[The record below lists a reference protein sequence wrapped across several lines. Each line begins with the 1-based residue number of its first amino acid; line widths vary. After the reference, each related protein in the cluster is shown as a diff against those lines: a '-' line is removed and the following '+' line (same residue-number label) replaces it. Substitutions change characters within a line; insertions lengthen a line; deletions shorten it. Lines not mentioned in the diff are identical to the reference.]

1 MFGWFKKKSEKEKL
15 MAQYSKLLEEAF
27 YLSKTNR
34 TLADEKSAE
43 AMALLEKIENIV
55 D

>member
-1 MFGWFKKKSEKEKL
+1 

-34 TLADEKSAE
+34 AVSDAKTAE
-43 AMALLEKIENIV
+43 AAALLEKIEKIIE
-55 D
+55 